1 MGVNPVVESAV
12 GRVLVVDDEK
22 ALAQIVASYLE
33 RAGHDVS
40 TAHSGPEALEAA
52 RAQDPD
58 VVVLDL
64 GLPGLDGLEVCRR
77 LRTFSQC
84 YVVMLTARGQEQ
96 DKLAGLGAG
105 ADDYLTKPFSVR
117 ELVARVAAVLRRPR
131 TTLGHP
137 EPARSFGDLVVNLAA
152 REVRVGGMP
161 VGLTRTEFD
170 LLAALSARPGE
181 ALSRRALI
189 DLVWDPAWVG
199 DERIVDVHLG
209 NMRRKLG
216 ADPNR
221 YIETVRGVGYRMVHR

>member
-1 MGVNPVVESAV
+1 V

-22 ALAQIVASYLE
+22 ALAQIVASYLQ

-40 TAHSGPEALEAA
+40 TVHSGPEALEAV

-64 GLPGLDGLEVCRR
+64 GLPGMDGIEVCRR
-77 LRTFSQC
+77 LRAFSQC

-96 DKLAGLGAG
+96 DKLEGLGVG

-117 ELVARVAAVLRRPR
+117 ELVARVAVVLRRPR

-137 EPARSFGDLVVNLAA
+137 EAVRSFGDLLVDLAA
-152 REVRVGGMP
+152 HEVRVGGRP

-170 LLAALSARPGE
+170 LLAVLSARPGE

-221 YIETVRGVGYRMVHR
+221 YVETVRGVGYRMVHR